1 MRVNGR
7 RGLSTA
13 VVAVLAGVLAATT
26 ACSGDNTDEGA
37 SGGQVQLTVDT
48 FGEFGYEDL
57 LKQYEASHPGVK
69 ITQRKVAQLDQYIPR
84 MQQWIAT
91 GSGAGDVVALEE
103 GILPTYMQQR
113 GKFVNLLDHGAGSK
127 EQNFLP
133 WKWKMGLS
141 PDGKQLVGL
150 GTDIG
155 PMGMCYRKDLF
166 KKAGLPDAR
175 DEVSKLWPDWN
186 AFLETGKKFQTAVPK
201 TKFLD
206 GPTAIWRTLVTQ
218 EGGKSTGYTYFDTS
232 DKLVFDSNPAV
243 KTAFDTTLRF
253 QTEGLTSNMRI
264 FTPEWQTALKRD
276 TFATLPC
283 PAWMLGGIEEF
294 SGDFGKGKWDVAAVP
309 GGSGTWGGSWL
320 AVPKQSKHPKE
331 AAELAQFL
339 TSPEGQITAFKAKN
353 TFPSSPAAQQ
363 DPSVSGKTNPYFGDA
378 PIGKIFSDMSSAVKP
393 IYLGPK
399 NETVREDVEDILLGV
414 GQGKIKEG
422 DAWPQAVEAATKAA
436 R

>member
-26 ACSGDNTDEGA
+26 ACAGDTKDEGA
-37 SGGQVQLTVDT
+37 ASGPVRLTVDT
-48 FGEFGYEDL
+48 FGEFGYESL
-57 LKQYEASHPGVK
+57 LTQYEAAHPGVK

-113 GKFVNLLDHGAGSK
+113 GKFVNLLDYGAGSK
-127 EQNFLP
+127 EGNFLP

-166 KKAGLPDAR
+166 EKAGLPSGR
-175 DEVSKLWPDWN
+175 DEVGKLWPDWN
-186 AFLETGKKFQTAVPK
+186 SFLETGKKFQAAVPK
-201 TKFLD
+201 TRFLD
-206 GPTAIWRTLVTQ
+206 GPTAIWRTLVAQ
-218 EGGKSTGYTYFDTS
+218 EGGKSTGYTYFDTT

-243 KTAFDTTLRF
+243 RTAFDTTLRF
-253 QTEGLTSNMRI
+253 QTEGLTANMRI

-294 SGDFGKGKWDVAAVP
+294 SGDFGKGKWDVASVP

-339 TSPEGQITAFKAKN
+339 TGPEGQIAAFKAKN
-353 TFPSSPAAQQ
+353 TFPSSPQAQQ
-363 DPSVSGKTNPYFGDA
+363 DPAVSAKTNPYFGDA
-378 PIGKIFSDMSSAVKP
+378 PIGQIFSAMSAAVKP

-399 NETVREDVEDILLGV
+399 NEAVREDVEDVLLGV
-414 GQGKIKEG
+414 GQGKIKAT